1 MVRGMKTTHMRS
13 LGIGLA
19 SAWLMV
25 VAPALAAPGGGGMA
39 GSGGPAGAGG
49 GGPVLPPG
57 CECTLG
63 SGKVSDLGGLVG
75 AAAIGACLWRIN
87 RRRNSR

>member
-1 MVRGMKTTHMRS
+1 MVRRMKTTHIVRS
-13 LGIGLA
+13 LGMSLA
-19 SAWLMV
+19 AAWMLV
-25 VAPALAAPGGGGMA
+25 QAPAFAAPGGGGMA
-39 GSGGPAGAGG
+39 GSGG
-49 GGPVLPPG
+49 GPGEPPG
-57 CECTLG
+57 CECSLG